1 MLSII
6 TLPTVI
12 TLGNK
17 RAEGDC
23 MKKGITKEQVID
35 VALNLMRE
43 KEDIR
48 SVNLREIARVLGC
61 AHTNLYNY
69 FGSFDDLL
77 WEAHVALLQKASDSV
92 KEKISQTDDEELKL
106 QYFFF
111 EFVDF
116 YLNNKGWF
124 RLAWVEI
131 IGGKRPKSNEIAT
144 VQAVDTFVD
153 SLITIW
159 KNLYE
164 LEPQKEKMKYALH
177 NVHCYIY
184 GEVSIY
190 IARRSLIPE
199 ESEFKKYVVKEA
211 VKMMKLLLNSKE

>member
-1 MLSII
+1 M
-6 TLPTVI
+6 VI
-12 TLGNK
+12 TAGNEC
-17 RAEGDC
+17 AVGDF

-35 VALNLMRE
+35 VALNLMKE

-48 SVNLREIARVLGC
+48 SVNLRVIARELDC

-77 WEAHVALLQKASDSV
+77 WEAHITLLQKASDSV
-92 KEKISQTDDEELKL
+92 KDKMSQTNDEELRL

-116 YLNNKGWF
+116 YLNNIGWF

-131 IGGKRPKSNEIAT
+131 IGGKRPQINETAT
-144 VQAVDTFVD
+144 VQTVDTFVD

-159 KNLYE
+159 KNLYG

-177 NVHCYIY
+177 NVHCYIH

-199 ESEFKKYVVKEA
+199 ENEFKQYVTKEA
-211 VKMMKLLLNSKE
+211 VKMLKLLLSSKE

>member
-1 MLSII
+1 
-6 TLPTVI
+6 
-12 TLGNK
+12 
-17 RAEGDC
+17 
-23 MKKGITKEQVID
+23 MKKGISKEQVID
-35 VALNLMRE
+35 TALNLLKD

-48 SVNLREIARVLGC
+48 SVNMREIARVLGC

-77 WEAHVALLQKASDSV
+77 WEAHIALLNRASDSV
-92 KEKISQTDDEELKL
+92 KEKMSQTNDQELKL

-131 IGGKRPKSNEIAT
+131 IGGNRPESNEIAT
-144 VQAVDTFVD
+144 VQTVDTFVD
-153 SLITIW
+153 SLISIW
-159 KNLYE
+159 KNLYGA
-164 LEPQKEKMKYALH
+164 EPQKEKMKYALH

-190 IARRSLIPE
+190 IAKRSLIPE
-199 ESEFKKYVVKEA
+199 ENEFKKYVTKEA
-211 VKMMKLLLNSKE
+211 VKMMKLLMNTRE